1 MLHVLTVAD
10 SVERCRY
17 LTETAAQC
25 GVDVQVAH
33 VPVWR
38 GYTDKIYAMA
48 SVLDFIPDDD
58 VVLFVDAYDV
68 LCMAGSE
75 EILDKF
81 RGYGCDLVLSSELN
95 CYPAENA
102 AEYDRVQRDMALPT
116 RYRYVNSGGYIGYA
130 WAVRHMLCW
139 KPAWEMEAISALGG
153 DQNYVSQYYL
163 TFARPQDVID
173 GRIPLIRMD
182 CAQLLFQSLYKV
194 HLSCLVFLQGRV
206 YNHILKSYPCFVH
219 FNGSRDYN
227 EEVIYC
233 GPDAFNK
240 DCDKETWVPAMPLFI
255 RKMNES
261 REFGNAGMDYRWPAC
276 GVSGGM
282 LPQI

>member
-1 MLHVLTVAD
+1 
-10 SVERCRY
+10 
-17 LTETAAQC
+17 
-25 GVDVQVAH
+25 
-33 VPVWR
+33 
-38 GYTDKIYAMA
+38 MA